1 MKKSILPILTLS
13 FALFTSTSAK
23 AASSLLSDS
32 IVVYRVGT
40 GANSLVNTGNSA
52 FLDEYS
58 RTGTLIQS
66 IDLGIISSGTAS
78 SEGFI
83 NRSGDGRYIIA
94 TGYASTGATSIAG
107 STGAANARVIAR
119 IDASGNVDSTT
130 RLSNY
135 ASGNNPRSAWSAD
148 GSSFYG
154 VGGTGGIVYATLGA
168 TTGTAVT
175 TGLLSNIKE
184 QNCEFRQLSITDFEP
199 LNAVIKDCE
208 TIFHL
213 GARGSVPRSIKN
225 PVATHEVN
233 ATGTLNVLEIARE
246 SGAHVIFSS
255 SSSVYGRNMQLP
267 KDESMWLG
275 PMTPYAA
282 SKLAA
287 EGYVQAYAAAYKVP
301 TTLLRFFN
309 VFGPRQ
315 RPDHEYAAVL
325 PKWIWLAM
333 HGEPIDVYGDGTASR
348 DFTYVDTVL
357 DIAVNAMKEKVVT
370 EGAMNLAYGNRIFLN
385 DAIEMLKKHFPD
397 LQVNYKLKRL
407 GDVKESQNDPE
418 LLKKLF
424 PKIQP
429 KEFET
434 ALSETIEWLKEFG
447 QSVANGPATTD

>member
-1 MKKSILPILTLS
+1 MAKVAVTGGAGFIGSNLTH
-13 FALFTSTSAK
+13 
-23 AASSLLSDS
+23 
-32 IVVYRVGT
+32 R
-40 GANSLVNTGNSA
+40 
-52 FLDEYS
+52 
-58 RTGTLIQS
+58 LI
-66 IDLGIISSGTAS
+66 
-78 SEGFI
+78 SEGHDVVVI
-83 NRSGDGRYIIA
+83 DDL
-94 TGYASTGATSIAG
+94 STGLIS
-107 STGAANARVIAR
+107 
-119 IDASGNVDSTT
+119 NVDQEEST
-130 RLSNY
+130 
-135 ASGNNPRSAWSAD
+135 
-148 GSSFYG
+148 FHQ
-154 VGGTGGIVYATLGA
+154 V
-168 TTGTAVT
+168 
-175 TGLLSNIKE
+175 
-184 QNCEFRQLSITDFEP
+184 SITDRQA
-199 LNAVIKDCE
+199 LLTALKDCQ

-213 GARGSVPRSIKN
+213 AARGSVPRSIKN
-225 PVATHEVN
+225 PVATHDVN
-233 ATGTLNVLEIARE
+233 ATGTLNVLEAARE

-287 EGYVQAYAAAYKVP
+287 EGYVQAYASAYKVP

-333 HGEPIDVYGDGTASR
+333 QGQPIDVYGDGTASR

-357 DIAVNAMKEKVVT
+357 DIAMTAMQEKVIT

-385 DAIEMLKKHFPD
+385 ETIEMLKKHFPD
-397 LQVNYKLKRL
+397 LQVNYKPERL
-407 GDVKESQNDPE
+407 GDVKESQNAPE

-424 PKIQP
+424 PKVQP

-434 ALSETIEWLKEFG
+434 ALSETVDWLKEFG

>member
-1 MKKSILPILTLS
+1 MSKVAVTGGAGFIGSNLVARLITEGHEV
-13 FALFTSTSAK
+13 
-23 AASSLLSDS
+23 
-32 IVVYRVGT
+32 IVV
-40 GANSLVNTGNSA
+40 
-52 FLDEYS
+52 D
-58 RTGTLIQS
+58 
-66 IDLGIISSGTAS
+66 DLS
-78 SEGFI
+78 
-83 NRSGDGRYIIA
+83 
-94 TGYASTGATSIAG
+94 
-107 STGAANARVIAR
+107 
-119 IDASGNVDSTT
+119 
-130 RLSNY
+130 
-135 ASGNNPRSAWSAD
+135 
-148 GSSFYG
+148 
-154 VGGTGGIVYATLGA
+154 
-168 TTGTAVT
+168 
-175 TGLLSNIKE
+175 TGLLSNIKD
-184 QNCEFRQLSITDFEP
+184 QVCEFRELSITDFDS
-199 LNAVIKDCE
+199 LNSAIKDCE

-233 ATGTLNVLEIARE
+233 ATGTLNVLEVARS

-287 EGYVQAYAAAYKVP
+287 EGYVQAYASAYKVP

-325 PKWIWLAM
+325 PKWVWLAM
-333 HGEPIDVYGDGTASR
+333 KGQPIDVYGDGSASR

-357 DIAVNAMKEKVVT
+357 DIAMTAMKEKVVT

-385 DAIEMLKKHFPD
+385 ETIEMLKKHFPD
-397 LQVNYKLKRL
+397 LQVNYKSERL
-407 GDVKESQNDPE
+407 GDVKESQNDPQ

-447 QSVANGPATTD
+447 QNVANGPATAD